1 MRHYKIITLSIFG
14 LGLLMQGPNALAAVT
29 APGEGGQKLAQEGQA
44 LAANVR
50 LDDLFQRLQ
59 KAPNEASGRSI
70 EVDIWEH
77 WSKSG
82 VPGVDGLMSQARVL
96 VSKGYLE
103 PSLGL
108 LDRVVYEKPDFI
120 DGWNRRATVLFL
132 MKRDKESL
140 VDIAKVLALEPRHFG
155 ALAGKVIIK
164 MRMEQWQQALIAL
177 RKAVAIHPFLRER
190 HLIPV
195 LEQKLKLRKL

>member
-1 MRHYKIITLSIFG
+1 MRHYKILTVSMFG
-14 LGLLMQGPNALAAVT
+14 LGLLMPGPSALAAVT
-29 APGEGGQKLAQEGQA
+29 APGEGSQKLTKEGQA
-44 LAANVR
+44 LASSVR
-50 LDDLFQRLQ
+50 LNDLFRRLQ

-70 EVDIWEH
+70 EIDIWEH
-77 WSKSG
+77 WAKSG
-82 VPGVDGLMSQARVL
+82 VPGVDGLMSQARAL

-108 LDRVVYEKPDFI
+108 LDRVVYEQPDFI

-155 ALAGKVIIK
+155 ALAGKVFIK